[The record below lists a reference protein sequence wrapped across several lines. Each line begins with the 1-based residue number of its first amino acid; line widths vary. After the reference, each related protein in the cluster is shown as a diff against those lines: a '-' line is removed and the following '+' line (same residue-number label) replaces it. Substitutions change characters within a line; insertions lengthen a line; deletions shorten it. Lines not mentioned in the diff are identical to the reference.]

1 MASTS
6 VPDLTATRRSK
17 AKSDRRS
24 QLIAAAERLVAERGY
39 LAVRLEDIGAAA
51 GVSGP
56 AIYRH
61 FPNKEALLV
70 ELLVGIST
78 RLLAGATDVVTRA
91 DDARSALDGLVDFH
105 LDFALGES
113 DLIRIQDRDLPNLP
127 PGAKRQVR
135 KAQRQYV
142 EIWVDVL
149 RQLNTSLQ
157 RGRCSADGARR
168 VRIAEF
174 DTTFGETKCDEKGR
188 GQRACRPSSDDGCC
202 ADLGRWDRERLVPG
216 SAAADG
222 ASDGPEDPEDGA
234 DNYQHDTDRRQDA
247 DAEDVAEHGEDDSKD
262 NHRDS
267 ISIELSTASGLLT
280 GLRDI
285 AVRHLRIDSRV
296 VQRADDDRERD
307 TPRRRAIGCASLK
320 VTALIGRKNADQQPD
335 EH

>member
-6 VPDLTATRRSK
+6 VPELTATRRSK

-113 DLIRIQDRDLPNLP
+113 DLIRIQDRDLPSLP

-149 RQLNTSLQ
+149 RQLNTSL
-157 RGRCSADGARR
+157 REDDARLMAHAAFGLLNSTPHSVKPSVTKR
-168 VRIAEF
+168 AEAS
-174 DTTFGETKCDEKGR
+174 E
-188 GQRACRPSSDDGCC
+188 RAVLR
-202 ADLGRWDRERLVPG
+202 AMTVAALT
-216 SAAADG
+216 SAAG
-222 ASDGPEDPEDGA
+222 TVKG
-234 DNYQHDTDRRQDA
+234 
-247 DAEDVAEHGEDDSKD
+247 
-262 NHRDS
+262 
-267 ISIELSTASGLLT
+267 
-280 GLRDI
+280 
-285 AVRHLRIDSRV
+285 
-296 VQRADDDRERD
+296 
-307 TPRRRAIGCASLK
+307 
-320 VTALIGRKNADQQPD
+320 
-335 EH
+335 